1 MTGDYIADEVAAI
14 LNEEGMEIAMTV
26 RAKFQCIGV
35 TKRKGWGG
43 AEFVYDAEFQAVTNS
58 SGTDENKSFF
68 AATPAGSIKLST
80 VRDDLFQVG
89 EYYYVDFAAAPA

>member
-1 MTGDYIADEVAAI
+1 
-14 LNEEGMEIAMTV
+14 MEIAMTV

-35 TKRKGWGG
+35 TKRRGWQDDIP
-43 AEFVYDAEFQAVTNS
+43 FVYDAEFQAVTNS

>member
-1 MTGDYIADEVAAI
+1 
-14 LNEEGMEIAMTV
+14 MEIAMTV

-35 TKRKGWGG
+35 TKRRGWQDDIP
-43 AEFVYDAEFQAVTNS
+43 FVYDAEFQAVTAN
-58 SGTDENKSFF
+58 GGDENKSFF
-68 AATPAGSIKLST
+68 AATPSGSVRLST

>member
-1 MTGDYIADEVAAI
+1 MA
-14 LNEEGMEIAMTV
+14 V

-35 TKRKGWGG
+35 TKRQGWQTDDP
-43 AEFVYDAEFQAVTNS
+43 FVFDAEFQAVR
-58 SGTDENKSFF
+58 GDGDCEENKSFF

-89 EYYYVDFAAAPA
+89 EFYYVDFDVASA